1 MAELNKTVLGKV
13 RGSIGDLTFRQ
24 RNGKNVIAMKPSS
37 FTPGSDP
44 ASIARRSRFK
54 LTVNLAAGLNNVP
67 FIRSLWNSVK
77 PAEMTAFNFIFK
89 SNYKF
94 VSSDNIISNPLILPG
109 YGFNVDNPTGTYN
122 SDSVDITFEALGD
135 SKGIDTSVETNAFL
149 VNLLFLSEPLNSNF
163 DKNQISIFESEMI
176 SLDLENA
183 LTFNVAIPNSLSA
196 FYNDYQEK
204 KIYSVLITVDSSKNI
219 INYSNSFSV

>member
-44 ASIARRSRFK
+44 ASIARRNRFK
-54 LTVNLAAGLNNVP
+54 LTIKIAKVLHNIP
-67 FIRSLWNSVK
+67 FIKSSWNMSK
-77 PAEMTAFNFIFK
+77 PAGMSAFNFMFK
-89 SNYKF
+89 SNYQL
-94 VSSDNIISNPLILPG
+94 VSSDNIIANPLILPE
-109 YGFNVDNPTGTYN
+109 YGFNVENPIGTYN
-122 SDSVDITFEALGD
+122 SDSINISFDALGD
-135 SKGIDTSVETNAFL
+135 AKGIDGSIEINAFL
-149 VNLLFLSEPLNSNF
+149 VNMLFLKDPVNSNF
-163 DKNQISIFESEMI
+163 DKNHVSIIESGLI

-183 LTFNVAIPNSLSA
+183 LTFNVAVPNNLSV

-204 KIYSVLITVDSSKNI
+204 KIYSVLITADSDNNI
-219 INYSNSFSV
+219 VNYSNSFSV